1 MPTLGRLRNRWA
13 SVTPQVRDRAL
24 AAAVTTAAFVPG
36 LAMLGAQFGDL
47 PRHDGGFPA
56 VLLVLGQTL
65 PLAVRSRWPAAT
77 LAIIGTCFA
86 AHEILAYPPSIGSLA
101 LYFALYSA
109 GAREERFR
117 RALPAAASAG
127 YAGFAVLAILRGS
140 PSGVPIFVVYYVV
153 LVAFWLLGALV
164 RQRRRQEAQRRRLT
178 ARAAAA
184 DERARL
190 ARELH
195 DVVTHHVT
203 AMVVQADAAQYLPPE
218 HFSEVL
224 KTIMASGRDAL
235 TELRFLLG
243 VLEATGART
252 PGLGALR
259 GLVEQPGRVIELVET
274 GERPALPA
282 ETELTAYRV
291 VQEALTNAA
300 KYAAGRPAKVRVG
313 YGADLLEVEVT
324 TEGTATGPG
333 VLGSGGRGLTGLRDR
348 VGALG
353 GRFAAG
359 PSGNGFRVS
368 AAFPTAAFPPAE
380 LPTAGVAVRS
390 DR

>member
-13 SVTPQVRDRAL
+13 GVTPEIRDRAL
-24 AAAVTTAAFVPG
+24 AAAVTAAAFVPG

-47 PRHDGGFPA
+47 PRHDGGLAA
-56 VLLVLGQTL
+56 VVLVLGQTL

-77 LAIIGTCFA
+77 LAIIATCFA
-86 AHEILAYPPSIGSLA
+86 AHEVLAYPPSIGSLA

-117 RALPAAASAG
+117 RALPAAVSAG
-127 YAGFAVLAILRGS
+127 YVVFAILVVLRGS
-140 PSGVPIFVVYYVV
+140 PTDLLTFVVYYVV
-153 LVAFWLLGALV
+153 LVLFWSLGALV
-164 RQRRRQEAQRRRLT
+164 RQRRREEAERRRLT

-184 DERARL
+184 DERERL

-203 AMVVQADAAQYLPPE
+203 AMVVQADAARFLPPE
-218 HFSEVL
+218 RFPDVL
-224 KTIMASGRDAL
+224 ATITGSGRDAL

-252 PGLGALR
+252 PGLSALR
-259 GLVEQPGRVIELVET
+259 GLVEQPGREVELVEA

-282 ETELTAYRV
+282 ETELTAYRI

-313 YGADLLEVEVT
+313 YGADLLEIEVT
-324 TEGTATGPG
+324 TRGPATEAGA
-333 VLGSGGRGLTGLRDR
+333 LGSGGRGLAGLRER
-348 VGALG
+348 VDALG
-353 GRFAAG
+353 GRFTAG
-359 PSGNGFRVS
+359 PSDDGFRVS
-368 AAFPTAAFPPAE
+368 ARFPTAGTP
-380 LPTAGVAVRS
+380 VRS
-390 DR
+390 GR

>member
-1 MPTLGRLRNRWA
+1 MPTLGRLRDRWA
-13 SVTPQVRDRAL
+13 RVTPAARDGAL
-24 AAAVTTAAFVPG
+24 AAVVTAAAFVPV
-36 LAMLGAQFGDL
+36 LSMIGAQFGDL
-47 PRHDGGFPA
+47 PRHDGGA
-56 VLLVLGQTL
+56 AALLLVLGQTL
-65 PLAVRSRWPAAT
+65 PLAVRSRWLAAT
-77 LAIIGTCFA
+77 LAVIATCFA
-86 AHEILAYPPSIGSLA
+86 AHEVLAYPPTVGSLA

-117 RALPAAASAG
+117 RALPIAVSAG
-127 YAGFAVLAILRGS
+127 YVLFAVLVTLRGS
-140 PSGVPIFVVYYVV
+140 ATDLLTYAVYYVV
-153 LVAFWLLGALV
+153 LGLFWSLGALV
-164 RQRRRQEAQRRRLT
+164 RQRRRQEAERRRLT

-203 AMVVQADAAQYLPPE
+203 AMVVQADAARYLPPE
-218 HFSEVL
+218 NAPGVFAAI
-224 KTIMASGRDAL
+224 TGSGRDAL

-252 PGLGALR
+252 PGLSALR
-259 GLVEQPGRVIELVET
+259 GLVEQPGRDVELVEA
-274 GERPALPA
+274 GERPELPA
-282 ETELTAYRV
+282 ETELTAYRI

-313 YGADLLEVEVT
+313 YGADLLEIEVT
-324 TEGTATGPG
+324 TEGPPTAAGA
-333 VLGSGGRGLTGLRDR
+333 LGSGGRGLAGLRDR

-353 GRFAAG
+353 GRFSAG
-359 PSGNGFRVS
+359 PSGDGFRVS
-368 AAFPTAAFPPAE
+368 AAFPTTE
-380 LPTAGVAVRS
+380 IPTGS

>member
-1 MPTLGRLRNRWA
+1 MPKLGRLRDRWA
-13 SVTPQVRDRAL
+13 DVTPEVRDRAL
-24 AAAVTTAAFVPG
+24 AVAVTAAAFVPG
-36 LAMLGAQFGDL
+36 LGMIGAQFGDL
-47 PRHDGGFPA
+47 PRHDGGFLA

-77 LAIIGTCFA
+77 LVLIAICFG
-86 AHEILAYPPSIGSLA
+86 AHEVLAYPPTIGSLA

-117 RALPAAASAG
+117 RALPAAISLG
-127 YAGFAVLAILRGS
+127 YLVFAVSVTLRGS
-140 PSGVPIFVVYYVV
+140 PTGVLTYLLYYAV
-153 LVAFWLLGALV
+153 LVLFWSLGTLV
-164 RQRRRQEAQRRRLT
+164 RQRRRQEAERRRLT

-203 AMVVQADAAQYLPPE
+203 AMVVQADAARYLPPE
-218 HFSEVL
+218 NAPGVFAAI
-224 KTIMASGRDAL
+224 TGSGRDAL

-259 GLVEQPGRVIELVET
+259 TLVDQPGRVVELVEA
-274 GERPALPA
+274 GERPELPP
-282 ETELTAYRV
+282 ETELTAYRI

-300 KYAAGRPAKVRVG
+300 KYAAGRPATVRVG
-313 YGADLLEVEVT
+313 YRADLLEIEVT
-324 TEGTATGPG
+324 TRGPATAPG
-333 VLGSGGRGLTGLRDR
+333 VLGSGGRGLAGLRDR

-353 GRFAAG
+353 GRFTAG
-359 PSGNGFRVS
+359 PAEDGFRVI
-368 AAFPTAAFPPAE
+368 AQFPTGGTPV
-380 LPTAGVAVRS
+380 GS

>member
-13 SVTPQVRDRAL
+13 GVTPDVRDRAL
-24 AAAVTTAAFVPG
+24 AAAVTAAAFVPG
-36 LAMLGAQFGDL
+36 LDMIGAQFGDL
-47 PRHDGGFPA
+47 PRHAGGFA
-56 VLLVLGQTL
+56 AIVLVLGQTL
-65 PLAVRSRWPAAT
+65 PLAVRSRWPALT
-77 LAIIGTCFA
+77 LAIVATCFA
-86 AHEILAYPPSIGSLA
+86 AHEVLAYPPTIGSLA

-117 RALPAAASAG
+117 RALPATVSAG
-127 YAGFAVLAILRGS
+127 YVVFAVLVTLRGS
-140 PSGVPIFVVYYVV
+140 PSDLLTYVVYYAV
-153 LVAFWLLGALV
+153 LALFWSLGALV
-164 RQRRRQEAQRRRLT
+164 RQRRRQEAERRRLT

-218 HFSEVL
+218 RFPEVL
-224 KTIMASGRDAL
+224 ATITGSGRDAL

-259 GLVEQPGRVIELVET
+259 GLVEQPGRDAELVES
-274 GERPALPA
+274 GERTALPA
-282 ETELTAYRV
+282 ETELTAYRI

-300 KYAAGRPAKVRVG
+300 KYAAGRPATVRVG
-313 YGADLLEVEVT
+313 YGADLLEIEVT
-324 TEGTATGPG
+324 TRGPATDAG

-348 VGALG
+348 VDALG
-353 GRFAAG
+353 GRFTAG
-359 PSGNGFRVS
+359 PSADGFRVS
-368 AAFPTAAFPPAE
+368 AAFPTAEFP
-380 LPTAGVAVRS
+380 LRS

>member
-1 MPTLGRLRNRWA
+1 MPKLGRLRNRWA
-13 SVTPQVRDRAL
+13 GVTLETRDRAL
-24 AAAVTTAAFVPG
+24 AVAVTAAAFAPG

-65 PLAVRSRWPAAT
+65 PLAVRTRWPAAA
-77 LAIIGTCFA
+77 LAVTGICFA
-86 AHEILAYPPSIGSLA
+86 AHEVLAYPPSFGSLA
-101 LYFALYSA
+101 LYFVLYSA
-109 GAREERFR
+109 GAHEQRWRW
-117 RALPAAASAG
+117 ALPAAASAG
-127 YAGFAVLAILRGS
+127 YVVFAVLLTLRGS
-140 PSGVPIFVVYYVV
+140 PSGPLVFVVYYGV
-153 LVAFWLLGALV
+153 LVLFWLLGTLV
-164 RQRRRQEAQRRRLT
+164 RQRRRQERERRRLT

-203 AMVVQADAAQYLPPE
+203 AMVVQADAARYLPPE
-218 HFSEVL
+218 RVPEVL
-224 KTIMASGRDAL
+224 TTITGSGRDAL

-259 GLVEQPGRVIELVET
+259 GLVEQPGRAIELVEE

-282 ETELTAYRV
+282 ETELTAYRI

-300 KYAAGRPAKVRVG
+300 KYAAGRPAAVRVG
-313 YGADLLEVEVT
+313 YGADLLEIEVS
-324 TEGTATGPG
+324 TEGPATEAGA
-333 VLGSGGRGLTGLRDR
+333 LGSGGRGLGGLRDR
-348 VGALG
+348 VDALG
-353 GRFAAG
+353 GRFSAG
-359 PSGNGFRVS
+359 PSRDGFLVR
-368 AAFPTAAFPPAE
+368 AEIPLPRFP
-380 LPTAGVAVRS
+380 
-390 DR
+390 

>member
-1 MPTLGRLRNRWA
+1 MPTRGRLRNRWA
-13 SVTPQVRDRAL
+13 RVTPDARDAAL
-24 AAAVTTAAFVPG
+24 AAVFTAAAFVPG
-36 LAMLGAQFGDL
+36 LSMLGAQFGDL
-47 PRHDGGFPA
+47 PRHDGGLPA

-77 LAIIGTCFA
+77 LVVVATSFA
-86 AHEILAYPPSIGSLA
+86 AHEVLAYTPTVASLA

-117 RALPAAASAG
+117 LALPVALSVEYLA
-127 YAGFAVLAILRGS
+127 FAVLVTLRGS
-140 PSGVPIFVVYYVV
+140 PSDLVPFVVYYAV
-153 LVAFWLLGALV
+153 LVLFWSLGVLV
-164 RQRRRQEAQRRRLT
+164 RQRRRQEAERRRLT

-203 AMVVQADAAQYLPPE
+203 AMVVQADAARFLPPE
-218 HFSEVL
+218 NAPEAF
-224 KTIMASGRDAL
+224 KAITGSGRDAL

-252 PGLGALR
+252 PGLSALR
-259 GLVEQPGRVIELVET
+259 GLVEQPGRVVQLVEA

-282 ETELTAYRV
+282 ETELTAYRI

-300 KYAAGRPAKVRVG
+300 KYAAGRPATVRVG
-313 YGADLLEVEVT
+313 YGADLLEIEVT
-324 TEGTATGPG
+324 TEGPATAAGG
-333 VLGSGGRGLTGLRDR
+333 LGSGGRGLAGLRDR
-348 VGALG
+348 VDALG
-353 GRFAAG
+353 GRFSAG
-359 PSGNGFRVS
+359 PSGDGFRVR
-368 AAFPTAAFPPAE
+368 AAFPTTEIP
-380 LPTAGVAVRS
+380 VRS